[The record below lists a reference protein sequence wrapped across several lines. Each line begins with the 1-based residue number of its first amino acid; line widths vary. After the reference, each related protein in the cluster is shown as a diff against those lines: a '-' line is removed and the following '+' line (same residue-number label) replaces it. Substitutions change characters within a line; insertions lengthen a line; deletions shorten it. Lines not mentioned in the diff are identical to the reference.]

1 MSRKNEM
8 GFRNDLIKEYT
19 PEQVQELIRQKSV
32 LDNMDAETA
41 YARIMLLLTQFSLYA
56 QQFREFT
63 EESWLQF
70 VEELA
75 RVREKLNDGFSCYS
89 MVEKIGTGGAK
100 RLFYLVGNRAIFGV
114 LAYNI
119 AKYILEVGSAQEFT
133 LKVMKNLTFMDSWR
147 VTDLKEGE
155 RSYAIRNFFGKA
167 VEVFKNREFVTF
179 LMEYYDI
186 KDYGSSRVK
195 DFVITYARFYISLEK
210 MSREN
215 PNKVAMLVRTEQE
228 KADSLTTKKECDQ
241 TISIPEQTSTKEIES
256 TPNLQEST
264 PKIAP
269 HVEIEDLLKS
279 LRNLLNQKERASLNV
294 MWLTEK
300 MADAQLELRK
310 AEEQIKKAK
319 KDLED
324 AQLAVS
330 SINAKLQEAEKEEDE
345 ASRKYEEGR
354 ELFAKEYSKMFD
366 EE

>member
-1 MSRKNEM
+1 MAKKNEM
-8 GFRNDLIKEYT
+8 GFRNDLIRECT

-32 LDNMDAETA
+32 LETLDAEIA
-41 YARIMLLLTQFSLYA
+41 YARIMLLLTQFSVYA

-63 EESWLQF
+63 EKRWLQF

-89 MVEKIGTGGAK
+89 MVEKVGTAEAK
-100 RLFYLVGNRAIFGV
+100 KLFSLVENRAIFGV
-114 LAYNI
+114 LVYNM
-119 AKYILEVGSAQEFT
+119 AKYILDGGMKQEFT
-133 LKVMKNLTFMDSWR
+133 LKVMKNLTFQQAWEVNR
-147 VTDLKEGE
+147 LNE
-155 RSYAIRNFFGKA
+155 RSYAVRNFYGKA
-167 VEVFKNREFVTF
+167 VEIFENREFVRYIIDTF
-179 LMEYYDI
+179 DI
-186 KDYGSSRVK
+186 SDTNFKGK
-195 DFVITYARFYISLEK
+195 EFVSAYANFYISLEK

-215 PNKVAMLVRTEQE
+215 PEKVALLVRSE
-228 KADSLTTKKECDQ
+228 KTKVDSSTAEKKCDS
-241 TISIPEQTSTKEIES
+241 IVSIPERTSTNQIES

-294 MWLTEK
+294 IWLTEK

-366 EE
+366 D

>member
-1 MSRKNEM
+1 MAKKNEM

-19 PEQVQELIRQKSV
+19 PEQVQELIRQKTI
-32 LDNMDAETA
+32 LDNMNAKSA
-41 YARIMLLLTQFSLYA
+41 YVRIMFLLTQFSLYA

-119 AKYILEVGSAQEFT
+119 AKYILEAGSAQEFT

-186 KDYGSSRVK
+186 KDYGNSRVK

-210 MSREN
+210 MSSEN

-228 KADSLTTKKECDQ
+228 KVDSLTTKK
-241 TISIPEQTSTKEIES
+241 
-256 TPNLQEST
+256 
-264 PKIAP
+264 
-269 HVEIEDLLKS
+269 
-279 LRNLLNQKERASLNV
+279 NV
-294 MWLTEK
+294 
-300 MADAQLELRK
+300 
-310 AEEQIKKAK
+310 IKP
-319 KDLED
+319 
-324 AQLAVS
+324 
-330 SINAKLQEAEKEEDE
+330 
-345 ASRKYEEGR
+345 
-354 ELFAKEYSKMFD
+354 
-366 EE
+366 

>member
-1 MSRKNEM
+1 MAKKNEM

-32 LDNMDAETA
+32 LETLDAEIA
-41 YARIMLLLTQFSLYA
+41 YARIMLLLTQFSVYA

-63 EESWLQF
+63 EKSWLQF

-89 MVEKIGTGGAK
+89 MVEKAGTAEAK
-100 RLFYLVGNRAIFGV
+100 KLFSLIENRVIFGV
-114 LAYNI
+114 LVYYM
-119 AKYILEVGSAQEFT
+119 AKYILEAGSAQEFT

-186 KDYGSSRVK
+186 KDYGNSRVK

-215 PNKVAMLVRTEQE
+215 LEEVALIVRSEKTKVDSSTAE
-228 KADSLTTKKECDQ
+228 KKCDS
-241 TISIPEQTSTKEIES
+241 IVSIPERTSTNQIES
-256 TPNLQEST
+256 TPNL
-264 PKIAP
+264 IAP
-269 HVEIEDLLKS
+269 NLKIEELLKK
-279 LRNLLNQKERASLNV
+279 LRAS
-294 MWLTEK
+294 MYEK
-300 MADAQLELRK
+300 QNAELEVAKVKEKYALAQDEARK
-310 AEEQIKKAK
+310 LEEQMEKLSRALKDAK
-319 KDLED
+319 LE
-324 AQLAVS
+324 VS
-330 SINAKLQEAEKEEDE
+330 DMRIKLQEANELAEQTAKRYGECKTLFDEEY
-345 ASRKYEEGR
+345 RR
-354 ELFAKEYSKMFD
+354 MFD

>member
-1 MSRKNEM
+1 MAKKNEM

-19 PEQVQELIRQKSV
+19 PEQVQELIRQKTI
-32 LDNMDAETA
+32 LDNMNARSA
-41 YARIMLLLTQFSLYA
+41 YVRIMFLLTQFSLYA

-167 VEVFKNREFVTF
+167 VEVFENREFVTF

-186 KDYGSSRVK
+186 KDYGNSRVK

-215 PNKVAMLVRTEQE
+215 PEKVALLVRSE
-228 KADSLTTKKECDQ
+228 KTKVDSSTAEKKCDS
-241 TISIPEQTSTKEIES
+241 IVSIPERTSTNQIES
-256 TPNLQEST
+256 TPNL
-264 PKIAP
+264 IAP
-269 HVEIEDLLKS
+269 NLKIEELLKK
-279 LRNLLNQKERASLNV
+279 LRAS
-294 MWLTEK
+294 MYEK
-300 MADAQLELRK
+300 QNAELEVAKVEEKYALAQDEARK
-310 AEEQIKKAK
+310 LEEQMEKLSRALKDAK
-319 KDLED
+319 LE
-324 AQLAVS
+324 VS
-330 SINAKLQEAEKEEDE
+330 DMRIKLQEANELAEQTAKRYDECKILFDEEY
-345 ASRKYEEGR
+345 RR
-354 ELFAKEYSKMFD
+354 MFD

>member
-1 MSRKNEM
+1 MAKKNEM

-32 LDNMDAETA
+32 LDNMNAEASYT
-41 YARIMLLLTQFSLYA
+41 RIMLLLTQFSLYA

-186 KDYGSSRVK
+186 KDYGNSRVK

-228 KADSLTTKKECDQ
+228 KVDSLTTKKECDQ

-264 PKIAP
+264 PKIDP

-300 MADAQLELRK
+300 MA
-310 AEEQIKKAK
+310 
-319 KDLED
+319 D

-366 EE
+366 D